1 MEGLSMSEREY
12 KHPADVLQ
20 DAVCTSMVTPLRILE
35 NTNGSEL
42 SFRALLSGECATRL
56 ELRRA

>member
-20 DAVCTSMVTPLRILE
+20 DAVCTSMDTPLRILE
-35 NTNGSEL
+35 KTNRPSL
-42 SFRALLSGECATRL
+42 VFRAEQSTSGAERL
-56 ELRRA
+56 ELVRA